1 MAVVDLNKLEEIH
14 EPPVAGSTD
23 AVDLDLSAYLREV
36 EIDLRIE
43 HLEGLR
49 QDRREREKY
58 ADKIFN
64 LVTRW
69 LYGIMALII
78 LCSLDRAVP
87 CFHLSDTVILAI
99 IGGTTVTVLGLFAI
113 VAKYLFPKK

>member
-1 MAVVDLNKLEEIH
+1 MAKVDLRKLAEIH
-14 EPPVAGSTD
+14 EVATPKSKGT
-23 AVDLDLSAYLREV
+23 VDPDRAAFVAKVDHDLKN
-36 EIDLRIE
+36 E
-43 HLEGLR
+43 HLRGLR

-58 ADKIFN
+58 ADKIFT

-69 LYGIMALII
+69 LFGIMVLII
-78 LCSLDRAVP
+78 LCGLGKSVP
-87 CFHLSDTVILAI
+87 IFHLSDAVLLAI